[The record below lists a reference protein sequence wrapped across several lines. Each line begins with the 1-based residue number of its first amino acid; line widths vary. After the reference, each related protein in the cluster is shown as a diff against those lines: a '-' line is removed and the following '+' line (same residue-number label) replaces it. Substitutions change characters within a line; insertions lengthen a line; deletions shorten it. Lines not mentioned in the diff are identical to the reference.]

1 MHCMTYDLK
10 FLSAFNCYSNV
21 FLLLTPTHRLAFI
34 IKCNRI
40 MIHKKKRF
48 WKIMVLISDKVWMT
62 VTLHFGEFLQLIY
75 IPMHLILRVLHLQ
88 NYPFLFS
95 SSDKTFINMLI
106 LLTKQQLQQQN
117 KKKRKKCYR
126 QCISLLLS
134 SNTYI
139 NTLTVCFRHTSI
151 II

>member
-1 MHCMTYDLK
+1 MYKFYKLVGGLLYALSKIVLVNYQPLEKIVSFKCSWSHPCLLCNIRFMHCMTYDLK

-40 MIHKKKRF
+40 MIHKKKIF

-75 IPMHLILRVLHLQ
+75 IPMHLILRVLHL
-88 NYPFLFS
+88 
-95 SSDKTFINMLI
+95 
-106 LLTKQQLQQQN
+106 
-117 KKKRKKCYR
+117 
-126 QCISLLLS
+126 
-134 SNTYI
+134 
-139 NTLTVCFRHTSI
+139 
-151 II
+151 